1 MGAETLGLLLFAV
14 ALFAV
19 VASLYYYIA
28 GVLDGDQLLSRSS
41 SVACVLFGVLAAV
54 LLVRLL

>member
-1 MGAETLGLLLFAV
+1 VGAETLGLLLFAV

-41 SVACVLFGVLAAV
+41 VACVLFGVLAAV